1 MLGAVEGVDEAAPLD
16 GRRVRG
22 AESRRTILAAASAVI
37 VDDGVGGLSH
47 RAVAEHADVP
57 LARVS
62 YHFPTVT
69 DLMIAATARYLD
81 EFDERLASMAASA
94 VASGRPLVEACTDF
108 LEELIGPG
116 AREFIAMVEVRLSL
130 HRKGLVVDDSDSI
143 IKVLRGF
150 GATEAQIAPVV
161 ASLFGFALLAATT
174 NTPVPRETVRNHVN
188 VVFEG
193 AAQVVEANR

>member
-1 MLGAVEGVDEAAPLD
+1 MDEAAPLD

-37 VDDGVGGLSH
+37 VEDGVGGLSH
-47 RAVAEHADVP
+47 RVVAERAGVP
-57 LARVS
+57 LARVG
-62 YHFPTVT
+62 YHFPTVD

-94 VASGRPLVEACTDF
+94 VASGRPLAEACADF

-116 AREFIAMVEVRLSL
+116 AREFLAMVEVRLAL
-130 HRKGLVVDDSDSI
+130 HRRGLVVDDTDSI
-143 IKVLRGF
+143 VKVLRGF
-150 GATEAQIAPVV
+150 GAREQQIAPVV

-174 NTPVPRETVRNHVN
+174 DTPVPRQVVKNHVH

-193 AAQVVEANR
+193 AAHTLEVGT

>member
-1 MLGAVEGVDEAAPLD
+1 MDEAAPLD

-37 VDDGVGGLSH
+37 VEDGVGGLSH
-47 RAVAEHADVP
+47 RVVAERAGVP
-57 LARVS
+57 LARVG
-62 YHFPTVT
+62 YHFPTVD

-94 VASGRPLVEACTDF
+94 VASGRPLAEACADF

-116 AREFIAMVEVRLSL
+116 AREFLAMVEVRLAL
-130 HRKGLVVDDSDSI
+130 HRRGLVVDDTDSI
-143 IKVLRGF
+143 VKVLRGF
-150 GATEAQIAPVV
+150 GAREQQIAPVV

-174 NTPVPRETVRNHVN
+174 DTPVPRQVVKNHAH

-193 AAQVVEANR
+193 AAHTLEVGT

>member
-1 MLGAVEGVDEAAPLD
+1 MDEAAPLD

-37 VDDGVGGLSH
+37 VEDGVGGLSH
-47 RAVAEHADVP
+47 RAVAERAGVP

-62 YHFPTVT
+62 YHFPTVD

-81 EFDERLASMAASA
+81 DFDQRLASMAASA
-94 VASGRPLVEACTDF
+94 VASGRPLTEACTDF

-116 AREFIAMVEVRLSL
+116 AREFVAMVEVRLAL
-130 HRKGLVVDDSDSI
+130 HRRGLVVDDTDSI
-143 IKVLRGF
+143 VKVLRGF
-150 GATEAQIAPVV
+150 GASEQQIAPVV

-174 NTPVPRETVRNHVN
+174 DAPVPREAVQNHVR

-193 AAQVVEANR
+193 ATHAVEVSR